1 MPDTTDKSDRI
12 YKTMANVETGLSVLA
27 SKVFFYRNE
36 NNTLHQRIAYL
47 EKEYEI
53 LKDKRDY
60 TVARLKELMQ
70 KFDEAG
76 Y

>member
-1 MPDTTDKSDRI
+1 MPDSTDKLDRI
-12 YKTMANVETGLSVLA
+12 QKTMSNVENGLSILA

-36 NNTLHQRIAYL
+36 NKTLHQRISFL

-53 LKDKRDY
+53 LKNKRDH
-60 TVARLKELMQ
+60 TVTRLKELMR